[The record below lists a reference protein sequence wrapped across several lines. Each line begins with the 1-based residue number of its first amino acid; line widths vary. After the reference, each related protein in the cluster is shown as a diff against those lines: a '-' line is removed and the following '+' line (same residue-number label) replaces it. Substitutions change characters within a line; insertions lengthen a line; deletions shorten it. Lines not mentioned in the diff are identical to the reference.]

1 MRGRGQYIG
10 FDRDPASAFSGVWG
24 LGDTFNARK
33 NGNWSQ
39 MTSTW
44 NYSPMQDWYTTG
56 SPNSWATNTA
66 STLAQNTSYG
76 PQARAR
82 SNSSQLALNGNW
94 TLEFSFNKTGF
105 NSSPY
110 PGQHLIITSSNSLSQ
125 HSGSTTGKMIT
136 LQLGNAYGL
145 YFYVYKGGDTQVLYN
160 NSRASS
166 TYAVA
171 GYWNKVTFDAASRTL
186 SWYTSTSTSKSDY
199 SSAITYTYSE
209 SDFATFTNPTTTGYY
224 IYVCGRGGTD
234 GVRDVTWVAT

>member
-10 FDRDPASAFSGVWG
+10 FDRDPASSFSGVWG

-110 PGQHLIITSSNSLSQ
+110 PGQHLIITNSNSLPE
-125 HSGSTTGKMIT
+125 
-136 LQLGNAYGL
+136 
-145 YFYVYKGGDTQVLYN
+145 
-160 NSRASS
+160 R
-166 TYAVA
+166 
-171 GYWNKVTFDAASRTL
+171 
-186 SWYTSTSTSKSDY
+186 
-199 SSAITYTYSE
+199 
-209 SDFATFTNPTTTGYY
+209 
-224 IYVCGRGGTD
+224 
-234 GVRDVTWVAT
+234 